1 MEKINIGNRTLIVS
15 QTFFI
20 PDGEEVEIQTSTSE
34 NELLKIRLT
43 CQFVGDQSNTPAP
56 IIRHDLVGEHI
67 VFKFE
72 NFTESLG
79 AATNRHT
86 DFAASKVG
94 STYSYFA
101 VTYRLKGATKIEFQV
116 LLGSKS

>member
-1 MEKINIGNRTLIVS
+1 MEKINIGNKTLLVS

-20 PDGEEVEIQTSTSE
+20 PDGEEVEIQTQTSE
-34 NELLKIRLT
+34 NEILKIKLT
-43 CQFVGDQSNTPAP
+43 CQFTGDQSNAPAP

-79 AATNRHT
+79 AMTNRHT
-86 DFAASKVG
+86 DFAVSKVG